1 MTQAV
6 WGAGGSPQK
15 QHSCP
20 ENRYLW
26 SCHSHGRIDVRRNA
40 RAGSCFFFFFKAGV
54 SLLQLLN
61 VSFKDEY
68 KTATLPS
75 KS

>member
-1 MTQAV
+1 MGPHRNSTAV
-6 WGAGGSPQK
+6 LKIGIFGVATAMAALMLEGMPG
-15 QHSCP
+15 
-20 ENRYLW
+20 L
-26 SCHSHGRIDVRRNA
+26 GLV
-40 RAGSCFFFFFKAGV
+40 FFFFFKAGV

>member
-1 MTQAV
+1 MAALMLEGMPGLGLV
-6 WGAGGSPQK
+6 
-15 QHSCP
+15 
-20 ENRYLW
+20 
-26 SCHSHGRIDVRRNA
+26 
-40 RAGSCFFFFFKAGV
+40 FFFFFKAGV